1 MQNLD
6 HNVKKIL
13 LTHNFLGQDFVTKQ
27 LHTDMHHAIWQLV
40 DAVRVAVYHQYF
52 GYLLIVLAEYSG
64 KCFLQY
70 EISYLLVKYLKTREC

>member
-40 DAVRVAVYHQYF
+40 DAVRVAV
-52 GYLLIVLAEYSG
+52 
-64 KCFLQY
+64 
-70 EISYLLVKYLKTREC
+70 